1 MSIVLLEHPRPR
13 SPERYESV
21 VNTPLSAC
29 LMTGYIASTLITC
42 HHDVTVVDANLYEW
56 PFNKTVQELQK
67 KSFKLLGVHLV
78 YLWEYTSDI
87 FEALA
92 TLKNNISDVHINLYG
107 HFPTFAFK
115 DLLTEHPFIDSI
127 TIGEPEGTFLELA
140 DTVVHNKGNSAL
152 CTIDG
157 LAFNFIDS
165 KENHPISPFVK
176 SPQSSLFTNGGEERL
191 TGIGLP
197 LNKYGV
203 FKPDVIQNKPR
214 KPVLS
219 LDDLPFPYR
228 NDFTLKKKKGIS
240 TYILGSRGCYG
251 KCTFCYLDNFY
262 GDESYWRG
270 RSPGNI
276 FNEISGIYEKH
287 GERYFYFADANFF
300 GPGRKG
306 KERACELADLI
317 VCNDIKIKF
326 GIECRVNDIEEKTI
340 CALVK
345 AGLKDVF
352 LGVESGSQRSLTK
365 FRKYTTVGDNKNAI
379 IILRKYGIEPNF
391 GFIMFEPD
399 STLADVRENFEF
411 LKEMKMLNL
420 PSITAHLL
428 HHKQT
433 IFKGTLDFEK
443 INNGSKPVSEIM
455 YECTYEFKDKSVKA
469 LSGDINTFCLQALK
483 DIFLNRDLKNRDFD
497 SCVYDENDSFAKQL
511 NEELIEHFETTLS
524 SFEKSPICT

>member
-29 LMTGYIASTLITC
+29 LMTGYIASTLMSR

-56 PFNKTVQELQK
+56 SFNKTVQELQK
-67 KSFKLLGVHLV
+67 KSYKLLGVHLV

-92 TLKNNISDVHINLYG
+92 TLKNNIPDVHINLYG

-140 DTVVHNKGNSAL
+140 DAVVNNRGNSAL

-157 LAFNFIDS
+157 LAFNASNS
-165 KENHPISPFVK
+165 KTDGTVVK
-176 SPQSSLFTNGGEERL
+176 DDIVWNR
-191 TGIGLP
+191 
-197 LNKYGV
+197 
-203 FKPDVIQNKPR
+203 PR
-214 KPVLS
+214 KPDS
-219 LDDLPFPYR
+219 NLDNLPSPFR
-228 NDFTLKKKKGIS
+228 NDYELKKKKGIS
-240 TYILGSRGCYG
+240 TYILASRGCYG

-262 GDESYWRG
+262 GDESQWRG
-270 RSPGNI
+270 RSPENI
-276 FNEISGIYEKH
+276 FNEISDIYKKH

-306 KERACELADLI
+306 KERASEFAGLLVDNGL
-317 VCNDIKIKF
+317 KIKF
-326 GIECRVNDIEEKTI
+326 GIECRVNDVEEASIES
-340 CALVK
+340 LVK
-345 AGLKDVF
+345 AGLVGVF

-365 FRKYTTVGDNKNAI
+365 FRKHTTVEENKSAI
-379 IILRKYGIEPNF
+379 ITLRKYGIEPNY
-391 GFIMFEPD
+391 GFIMFDPD

-411 LKEMKMLNL
+411 LKEMEMLNI

-433 IFKGTLDFEK
+433 IFQGTFDYK
-443 INNGSKPVSEIM
+443 MKSNGSKPDSEVM
-455 YECTYEFKDKSVKA
+455 YECDYEFKEKSVEA
-469 LSGDINTFCLQALK
+469 LSEDINTFCIQSLK
-483 DIFLNRDLKNRDFD
+483 EIFDNRDLKNMDCD
-497 SCVYDENDSFAKQL
+497 SCSYDEDDPFSRQM
-511 NEELIEHFETTLS
+511 NEKLIEHFEDSLS
-524 SFEKSPICT
+524 AFENREENALPQSH